1 MTLWQGILLGLVQGL
16 PESLPI
22 SSSGHLGVLEVLTG
36 VKPPGVFVEVSLH
49 VATLGSVLVLYGARL
64 WAIVEGVVARR
75 PTELRM
81 AGLLVLA
88 TLPAGII
95 GVLLHRWVEAGAP
108 LLVVGTGFL
117 LPGGFNWSTPRLAG
131 PRGEPT
137 VTTAAGIGFAQ
148 APAARVLGVLR
159 SGATVCAP
167 P

>member
-16 PESLPI
+16 AEFVPI
-22 SSSGHLGVLEVLTG
+22 SSSGHLRVLEVLTG
-36 VKPPGVFVEVSLH
+36 VKTPGVFVEVSLH

-95 GVLLHRWVEAGAP
+95 GVLLHLWVEAGCT
-108 LLVVGTGFL
+108 LLVFGT
-117 LPGGFNWSTPRLAG
+117 
-131 PRGEPT
+131 
-137 VTTAAGIGFAQ
+137 
-148 APAARVLGVLR
+148 RVLATRGVQR
-159 SGATVCAP
+159 STSRAHGP
-167 P
+167 